1 VNTGLTQYLKA
12 MGIDRWTER
21 SSDPLAAAVTPAA
34 KATERSDNT
43 ETGRSGGTDQTFHI
57 LNFQSLAM
65 VVGVD
70 QNELEALPG
79 GLQGLCYDIARA
91 YNLAPSRPVISVLG
105 VARNHEQVDFTDTLR
120 QRISELPRL
129 VILVMDGRSGIAK
142 HANKALDLVN
152 SQNGYSLHIDNVVE
166 FQNSAAVKRKFWED
180 LTFIRLNPD
189 GS

>member
-1 VNTGLTQYLKA
+1 VNTGLSQYLKA

-21 SSDPLAAAVTPAA
+21 SSDTLAAAVVPAA
-34 KATERSDNT
+34 KAVERPDNA
-43 ETGRSGGTDQTFHI
+43 ETNRLGASGQTFHI

-70 QNELEALPG
+70 QNELEALPD
-79 GLQGLCYDIARA
+79 GLQRLCYDIARA

-105 VARNHEQVDFTDTLR
+105 VARNNVQVDFTDTLR
-120 QRISELPRL
+120 QRISELPRV

-142 HANKALDLVN
+142 HADKALDLVH

-166 FQNSAAVKRKFWED
+166 FQNGAAVKRKFWED
-180 LTFIRLNPD
+180 LTVIRLNPN